1 MALYPG
7 SFVLI
12 TEENRSE
19 LERRMIPFLRHYPS
33 EGEFLMHLPSPVF
46 LGIDWS
52 SKNFDRTLL
61 LNSVGETVSF
71 RGWNVDQ
78 RLLPEK

>member
-7 SFVLI
+7 SFVLV
-12 TEENRSE
+12 TPENRFE
-19 LERRMIPFLRHYPS
+19 LESRMIPFLRHYPS
-33 EGEFLMHLPSPVF
+33 EGEFLMHLPSHVF

-52 SKNFDRTLL
+52 NKNFDRSIF
-61 LNSVGETVSF
+61 LNSVGETVPF

-78 RLLPEK
+78 RLLPKK